1 MNNDYIMNNDDIM
14 NNYYIMYYDL
24 ENLLG
29 LYFNQYDLC

>member
-1 MNNDYIMNNDDIM
+1 MNNDDIM